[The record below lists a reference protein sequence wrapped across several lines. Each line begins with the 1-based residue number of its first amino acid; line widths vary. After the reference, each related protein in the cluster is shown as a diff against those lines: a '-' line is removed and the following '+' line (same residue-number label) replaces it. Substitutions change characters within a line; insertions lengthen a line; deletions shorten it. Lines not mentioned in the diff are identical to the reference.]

1 MRLIFPHEDH
11 KRKYDMQEAKLAK
24 ALLGC
29 FEPGRKDAR
38 FKEWDGEDASGCLGQ
53 ELRWYMEERASVSG
67 FNWSIERLCFVP
79 QCHLFNLLTPSAMSA
94 P

>member
-1 MRLIFPHEDH
+1 MERLHRDFSPLPEGTVAVCMRLIFPHEDH

-38 FKEWDGEDASGCLGQ
+38 FKQWDGEDASGCLGQ
-53 ELRWYMEERASVSG
+53 ELRWYMEERDSVS
-67 FNWSIERLCFVP
+67 RP
-79 QCHLFNLLTPSAMSA
+79 A
-94 P
+94 